1 MICVHDYEL
10 TSEALEWWRPQP
22 AVPVQESGER
32 RQYLESLYELFP
44 LNLFF
49 SLHFWSIS
57 NKATFLLPTTKGC
70 VLC

>member
-10 TSEALEWWRPQP
+10 TSEALEWVRPQP
-22 AVPVQESGER
+22 AVPVKESGESR
-32 RQYLESLYELFP
+32 HYPESLYELSTS
-44 LNLFF
+44 NLFF

-57 NKATFLLPTTKGC
+57 NKATFLLPTTRDY